1 MPNSKRARGSTGM
14 TTANRLRE
22 LRTQQNLTYAAV
34 SARLDQLGHPTMPL
48 AIRRMEEG
56 DRVIDVDDLMALATV
71 LGVAPVTLLL
81 PDTQTPMETVK
92 VTGADHEMHALEAHV
107 WARGIGVYGGVERR
121 QFAAWANPDWLNM
134 LAYSDVRDGGRIE
147 FVTRGFDTTYLEH
160 DGEDD
165 D

>member
-1 MPNSKRARGSTGM
+1 M

-48 AIRRMEEG
+48 AVRRMEEG
-56 DRVIDVDDLMALATV
+56 DRAIDVDDLMALATV
-71 LGVAPVTLLL
+71 FGVAPVTLLL
-81 PDTQTPMETVK
+81 PDAPTPLEPVK

-121 QFAAWANPDWLNM
+121 QFYAWANPDWLNL
-134 LAYSDVRDGGRIE
+134 LAYSDVQGGGRIE
-147 FVTRGFDTTYLEH
+147 FITRGFDQTYLE
-160 DGEDD
+160 DENVIDMKDED
-165 D
+165 